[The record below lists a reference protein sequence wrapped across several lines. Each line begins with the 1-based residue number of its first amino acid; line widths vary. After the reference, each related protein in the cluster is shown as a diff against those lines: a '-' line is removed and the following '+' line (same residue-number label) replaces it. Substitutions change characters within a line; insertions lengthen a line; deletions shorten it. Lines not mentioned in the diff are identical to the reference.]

1 MAKNKAANAGVDA
14 LTGFEFQR
22 NCALY
27 LLLDNFN
34 SFINKEF
41 FICIEHHD
49 DFLFCYKTDCLSY
62 INEIHAYQAKKLS
75 GKIWTIDSRFSEM
88 VSKILLVGENLRNDA
103 FEKSEDYKHQL
114 TFISNTE
121 IELKYSPSK
130 ALKKEGITEQIL
142 RINEQN
148 SICAYDELHKNI
160 QNKIENKVT
169 DICNEESS
177 VFHRKELSNLKIQW
191 VDFPRTAA
199 KQKESLIGLMSRKF
213 SHIADSKA
221 AIEVILALFRNVETV
236 YNQGQEICLLD
247 PTKRV
252 EGEEVKKV
260 MNIIDSKQKAFDYW
274 RSEAQQFSMKFRI
287 PLSIQKNHENYIL
300 NSFELLKD
308 MSNYDYQIIKDFV
321 RNNDYT
327 TQYFSLQDALTAYVD
342 NVRKSHSINLDNID
356 TFFAVLC
363 SYVECYD

>member
-1 MAKNKAANAGVDA
+1 MAKNKAVNAGVDA

-34 SFINKEF
+34 SFIDKNF

-49 DFLFCYKTDCLSY
+49 DFLFCYKTDCLAY
-62 INEIHAYQAKKLS
+62 INEIYAYQAKKLS
-75 GKIWTIDSRFSEM
+75 GKIWTIDARFSEM
-88 VSKILLVGENLRNDA
+88 VSKILLVGDNLKNDS
-103 FEKSEDYKHQL
+103 FEKSEDYRHQL

-121 IELKYSPSK
+121 IELKYSP
-130 ALKKEGITEQIL
+130 LKKLKAEGATEQIVK
-142 RINEQN
+142 INEQN
-148 SICAYDELHKNI
+148 STCVYNDLHESIKV
-160 QNKIENKVT
+160 KIENRITEV
-169 DICNEESS
+169 CNEESS
-177 VFHRKELSNLKIQW
+177 VFHRQELDNLHIQW

-199 KQKESLIGLMSRKF
+199 KQKESLIGLMVRKF
-213 SHIADSKA
+213 PHIADPKA
-221 AIEVILALFRNVETV
+221 ATDVILTLFRDVETV

-252 EGEEVKKV
+252 EGEDIKKV
-260 MNIIDSKQKAFDYW
+260 MNIIDSQQKAFDYW
-274 RSEAQQFSMKFRI
+274 RAEAKQFSMKFRI

-327 TQYFSLQDALTAYVD
+327 TQYISLQDALTAYVD
-342 NVRKSHSINLDNID
+342 NIRKSHSINLDNID